1 MGNKYH
7 YTKAIYDFFLL
18 VSEERVV
25 QKKKNQSEQDF
36 FFLSRIV
43 FSFPVTIFWSMCE
56 ISERVACHS

>member
-7 YTKAIYDFFLL
+7 YTKAIYDFF
-18 VSEERVV
+18 SCKRRASCT
-25 QKKKNQSEQDF
+25 KTIQSEQDF
-36 FFLSRIV
+36 FFLSRKV

>member
-25 QKKKNQSEQDF
+25 QKKKIKVNKISF
-36 FFLSRIV
+36 FF
-43 FSFPVTIFWSMCE
+43 
-56 ISERVACHS
+56 RV